1 MHLKQP
7 SFTYSARWA
16 YTKNKKEYKSLK
28 KKQEIQDIVIKT
40 IFFNKIFS

>member
-28 KKQEIQDIVIKT
+28 KKTGDSRYSYQNN
-40 IFFNKIFS
+40 FF